1 MNAGQDCANK
11 LTVPVDFTVRWGD
24 CDAAGITYYAKYFDW
39 FTDGRIAFLE
49 KMSLPYMDTF
59 HNHGIELVVI
69 DAFCR
74 YRLSLR
80 PMEKIILET
89 SIASLTRTRITF
101 TYRILKEDR
110 TVAAEG
116 STNHAF
122 VDERGKPFN
131 LAKKH
136 PAVWDEIYQAISRT
150 GSISS

>member
-1 MNAGQDCANK
+1 MKTDLEYNSNAA
-11 LTVPVDFTVRWGD
+11 VRMEFTVRWGD
-24 CDAAGITYYAKYFDW
+24 CDAAGITYYAKYFEW

-49 KMSLPYMDTF
+49 KVGLPYMATF
-59 HNHGIELVVI
+59 HNRGVELVVI

-80 PMEKIILET
+80 PVEKVVLET
-89 SIASLTRTRITF
+89 SVTSLTRTRVTF
-101 TYRILKEDR
+101 AYRVLKEDN

-131 LAKKH
+131 LAKRY
-136 PAVWDEIYQAISRT
+136 PELWDEIFRVLGKGGGGA
-150 GSISS
+150 

>member
-1 MNAGQDCANK
+1 MNSGKDYNGNA
-11 LTVPVDFTVRWGD
+11 TVRAEFTVRWGD
-24 CDAAGITYYAKYFDW
+24 CDAAGITYYVKYFDW
-39 FTDGRIAFLE
+39 FTDGRFAFLE
-49 KMSLPYMDTF
+49 KVGLPYMTTF

-80 PMEKIILET
+80 PVEKVFLET
-89 SIASLTRTRITF
+89 GIASLTRTRITF
-101 TYRILKEDR
+101 TYRILKEDN

-131 LAKKH
+131 LAKKY
-136 PAVWDEIYQAISRT
+136 PELWDEIYRT
-150 GSISS
+150 LGEGGNI

>member
-1 MNAGQDCANK
+1 MKSGRDYNGNA
-11 LTVPVDFTVRWGD
+11 TVQVEFTVRWGD

-39 FTDGRIAFLE
+39 FTDGRIALLE
-49 KMSLPYMDTF
+49 KVGLPYMATF

-80 PMEKIILET
+80 PVEKVFLET
-89 SIASLTRTRITF
+89 GISSLTRTRITF
-101 TYRILKEDR
+101 TYRILKEDN
-110 TVAAEG
+110 TIAAEG

-136 PAVWDEIYQAISRT
+136 PELWDEIYRT
-150 GSISS
+150 LGDGGKI

>member
-1 MNAGQDCANK
+1 MNTGQEYNGNAA
-11 LTVPVDFTVRWGD
+11 VRVEFTVRWGD

-39 FTDGRIAFLE
+39 FTDGRMAVFE
-49 KMSLPYMDTF
+49 KVGLPYMATF
-59 HNHGIELVVI
+59 HDNGVELVVI

-74 YRLSLR
+74 YRSSLR
-80 PMEKIILET
+80 LAEKAFLEA

-101 TYRILKEDR
+101 VYRILREDN

-131 LAKKH
+131 IAKKY
-136 PAVWDEIYQAISRT
+136 PELWDKLYRT
-150 GSISS
+150 IGE